1 MTEMR
6 TTDNGMTGESGAVTT
21 VWCAVDGAV
30 GLAIDVDGESLQGV
44 FTTMQAMQIMAQL
57 GAAITKAQDRQA
69 EILR

>member
-1 MTEMR
+1 MR
-6 TTDNGMTGESGAVTT
+6 TTDNGMTGEDGAVAT
-21 VWCAVDGAV
+21 VWRTRDGAV